1 MSRNPHAAN
10 RNWAVSGLAL
20 SLLTPSLAVFHKYL
34 GTIGVVTYVVV
45 AILGLISLI
54 KYQSELAHLASK
66 FSVKHVYLLAA
77 LTFFTTYVAF
87 AAIYP
92 IADSG
97 VVGGGSDGDDALN
110 IGTTQLLQGH
120 YPYYYETYLR
130 YPVVNLPGALVL
142 AIPFVLLGNSAYQ
155 NLLLLPI
162 FFAVMVSYLKD
173 ARAALGLLWTILVLS
188 PIVLFLVITGSD
200 HVSNSLYVF
209 LLIFWLI
216 TSVSQVNSNQGWQ
229 RIFSAIL
236 LGIGFSIRANFVLL
250 LPLVFSAMRKN
261 AGWQSAIKHTA
272 ITCFAFTLVT
282 LPFFLY
288 DPQGFAPLRT
298 ADTLG
303 QFEHLI
309 PWAGIA
315 IPLLTGI
322 LAIVLAFFQTSHRNF
337 DVLLRNCA
345 IVLALPVFCS
355 VVLSSIEARAID
367 LQFASYGV
375 FYVFFGAVAFW
386 PRLIDLSKSQ
396 ESMPT
401 TPI

>member
-1 MSRNPHAAN
+1 
-10 RNWAVSGLAL
+10 
-20 SLLTPSLAVFHKYL
+20 
-34 GTIGVVTYVVV
+34 
-45 AILGLISLI
+45 
-54 KYQSELAHLASK
+54 
-66 FSVKHVYLLAA
+66 
-77 LTFFTTYVAF
+77 
-87 AAIYP
+87 
-92 IADSG
+92 